1 MYIYTNIF
9 LVCKH
14 TNTHRRMQKNTESKT
29 EKLSWSFQV
38 ALSISASLVP
48 QGLHYWQ
55 PMH

>member
-1 MYIYTNIF
+1 MYTYIF

-14 TNTHRRMQKNTESKT
+14 TNTHRRMQRNTESKT

-48 QGLHYWQ
+48 QGLDYWQ